1 MRLRLIATTAAA
13 IAALAG
19 LGACGLIA
27 EDSAAPAEETTQETT
42 AETGA
47 EAPTEGESGEVN
59 PAPEAVVGTWE
70 ADVDE
75 VGPHGSTLTINED
88 GTASLLSFASQ
99 HGTFEGMVFF
109 GEGDPHRFTGTVAED
124 GTVIEVGLEFD
135 EDADTL
141 TLTYPDDSSFVHT
154 RA

>member
-19 LGACGLIA
+19 LGACGLIEGNA
-27 EDSAAPAEETTQETT
+27 EAPAEEAAETT
-42 AETGA
+42 AETTT
-47 EAPTEGESGEVN
+47 PTEAESAEVS
-59 PAPEAVVGTWE
+59 PAPEEVVGTWE
-70 ADVDE
+70 ADYDD

-99 HGTFEGMVFF
+99 HGTFEGTVFF
-109 GEGDPHRFTGTVAED
+109 GDGDPHRFTGTVAED
-124 GTVIEVGLEFD
+124 GTEIEVGLEYD

-141 TLTYPDDSSFVHT
+141 TLTYPEGGAYVHT